1 MGYYYIC
8 NGDVLYHH
16 GIKGQKWGVRR
27 FQNKDGSF
35 TPAGRKR
42 YDDDE
47 GGSREKKQKQYK
59 IPENKSLHRLKIE
72 DEYKKQGMS
81 KEQAEQ
87 AAAKRIRGE
96 QYVAAAAVVTA
107 AAAIAYYNKKKY
119 SIDKVLSADTEF
131 QRVMRLSPDAAIQE
145 GRQYLSYDKRDNRK
159 YRGQLAEGMLKN
171 IKDTKS
177 NDKVYNV
184 SVKAKQDIKIA
195 SEKRARETF
204 AKLYKEDS
212 EFRKSLERI
221 ARDGGDDIPQSLKLT
236 QEKLIK
242 GETLDDKRLLKRGYD
257 LFNVSLAD
265 NTDEGKA
272 RAQKF
277 YNALKEQG
285 MNAIYDM
292 NDKKYSGYNAK
303 APIITFDGV
312 YDYSKKVLE
321 NKDIVEAL
329 KKPPGVQ
336 KSDIAAGAAFVA
348 YLGGL
353 KIKSNRAIEKYKIEH
368 PNTKLTDKEIKDLLK
383 YGE

>member
-1 MGYYYIC
+1 MEYYLIS
-8 NGDVLYHH
+8 NGDILYHH

-27 FQNKDGSF
+27 YQNKDGSL
-35 TPAGRKR
+35 TNAGRKR
-42 YDDDE
+42 
-47 GGSREKKQKQYK
+47 YK

-72 DEYKKQGMS
+72 DKYKKQGMS

-87 AAAKRIRGE
+87 AAAKRIRTE
-96 QYVAAAAVVTA
+96 QFVAAAAVVTA

-119 SIDKVLSADTEF
+119 SMDKVLSADTEF
-131 QRVMRLSPDAAIQE
+131 QRIMRLSPNATIQE
-145 GRQYLSYDKRDNRK
+145 GRQYLSFDKSDTRK

-177 NDKVYNV
+177 SDKVYNV

-212 EFRKSLERI
+212 DFRKSLEKI
-221 ARDGGDDIPQSLKLT
+221 AKDGGDDIPKALKLT
-236 QEKLIK
+236 QDKLIK
-242 GETLDDKRLLKRGYD
+242 GETLDEKRLLKRGYD

-265 NTDEGKA
+265 NTEEGKA

-292 NDKKYSGYNAK
+292 NDKKFSGYNAK
-303 APIITFDGV
+303 SPIITFDGS

-336 KSDIAAGAAFVA
+336 AKDIAAGAAVVA

-353 KIKSNRAIEKYKIEH
+353 KIKSSRAIEKYKMEH
-368 PNTKLTDKEIKDLLK
+368 PNTKLTDKEIKNLLK